1 MYIDFL
7 VKLKNAEAVEKYGVK
22 TRHTKMD
29 YAVAELLM
37 RFGFIK
43 TVEVKGKSYKK
54 VMEIELN
61 PDRPILGMKLISKPS
76 VHRYGKYSEFH
87 RVKSGHGILVVSTS
101 KGIMTGEDAKK
112 EKVGGEML
120 FEIW

>member
-1 MYIDFL
+1 MYIDL
-7 VKLKNAEAVEKYGVK
+7 LIKLKNAEAVEKFSIK

-29 YAVAELLM
+29 YAVAEVLN

-43 TVEVKGKSYKK
+43 SVEVKGKSYKK
-54 VMEIELN
+54 IMEIDMN
-61 PDRPILGMKLISKPS
+61 PDRLIRGIKLLSKPS
-76 VHRYGKYSEFH
+76 IHRYASYRDFP
-87 RVKSGHGILVVSTS
+87 RVKSGHGLLVVSTS

>member
-1 MYIDFL
+1 MYIDLL
-7 VKLKNAEAVEKYGVK
+7 VKLKNAEAVEKFSVK

-29 YAVAELLM
+29 YAVAEVLN

-43 TVEVKGKSYKK
+43 SVEVKGKSYKK
-54 VMEIELN
+54 VMEIDLN
-61 PDRPILGMKLISKPS
+61 PDRPIRGIKLLSKPS
-76 VHRYGKYSEFH
+76 IHRYSAYRDLP
-87 RVKSGHGILVVSTS
+87 RVKSGHGLLVVSTS

>member
-1 MYIDFL
+1 MYIDL
-7 VKLKNAEAVEKYGVK
+7 LIKLKNAQAVEKYSIK

-29 YAVAELLM
+29 YAVAEVLN

-43 TVEVKGKSYKK
+43 SIEVKGKSYKK
-54 VMEIELN
+54 VIEIDIN
-61 PDRPILGMKLISKPS
+61 PDRPIRGLKLLSKPS
-76 VHRYGKYSEFH
+76 IHRYASYRDFQK
-87 RVKSGHGILVVSTS
+87 VKSGHGLLVVSTS
-101 KGIMTGEDAKK
+101 KGIKTGEDAKK

>member
-1 MYIDFL
+1 MYIDLL
-7 VKLKNAEAVEKYGVK
+7 VKIKNAEAVEKYSIK

-29 YAVAELLM
+29 YAVAEVLN

-43 TVEVKGKSYKK
+43 NIEVKGKSYKK
-54 VMEIELN
+54 IMEIDLN
-61 PDRPILGMKLISKPS
+61 MDRPVRGMRLLSKPS
-76 VHRYGKYSEFH
+76 IHRYSSYRDFH
-87 RVKSGHGILVVSTS
+87 KVKSGHGLLVVSTS
-101 KGIMTGEDAKK
+101 KGIMTAEDAKK